1 VKSLAKLTKG
11 VIIVAMTT
19 LIGSAPVLAGTFV
32 YVSNADD
39 GDIGVYSAQ
48 TDGSLKPGEHA
59 KAAKVVMPM
68 AVSPDRRFLY
78 AAARSKPYSVFVYGI
93 DPNTGALNPLSVSPL
108 AESFPYISLDKT
120 GRYLFGASYGS
131 NLISV
136 NAVGED
142 GRVAHE
148 PLQVIPVGR
157 NAHSIRIDESNKFVF
172 VCTLGSDQI
181 FQFTFDSKTGHLAS
195 NTPAV
200 FLTKPALGPRHFITS
215 SDNKFVYVLSELTG
229 TVTTF
234 SLNSDTGLLTEVS
247 SASGLPPESKLVPG
261 APRGPVGTPGGPPP
275 RNTDNDI
282 WAADLHLTPN
292 GKFLYMTERT
302 SNSLATFSVD
312 SGSGKLIF
320 MSSTPTENQPR
331 GFAIDPKGRF
341 LVVSGE
347 KSDTISAYAIDEAS
361 GAVKLIGKY
370 PAGKGANWVEIVSF
384 D

>member
-1 VKSLAKLTKG
+1 MKSLAKLTKG

-39 GDIGVYSAQ
+39 GDIGVYSVQ
-48 TDGSLKPGEHA
+48 NDGSLKPGEHA
-59 KAAKVVMPM
+59 KAANVVMPM
-68 AVSPDRRFLY
+68 TVSPDRRFLY
-78 AAARSKPYSVFVYGI
+78 AAARSKPYSVFVYAM
-93 DPNTGALNPLSVSPL
+93 DSNTGALKPLSVSPL

-157 NAHSIRIDESNKFVF
+157 NAHSIRTDESNKFAF
-172 VCTLGSDQI
+172 VCTLGSDEI

-200 FLTKPALGPRHFITS
+200 FLTKPALGPRHFITP

-261 APRGPVGTPGGPPP
+261 APRGPVGT

-312 SGSGKLIF
+312 GASGKLTF
-320 MSSTPTENQPR
+320 LGSAPTEKQPR

-370 PAGKGANWVEIVSF
+370 PTGKGANWVEIVSF